1 MRRGFLL
8 TALILTTTTGC
19 ARLADSPVNPLNWF
33 GGGGG
38 TQEAA
43 APGEAEIRPLVP
55 ANPREIVV
63 DQRGPVETITA
74 LSVDRTPYGALV
86 TATGQTDIQGYFN
99 AELVPVSI
107 EDGTLTLEFRAEAPP
122 AFTGL
127 GSPRSRLITV
137 AYRLDAAELAT
148 IRTVRVTSARNS
160 RSARP

>member
-33 GGGGG
+33 GGGGA
-38 TQEAA
+38 TQEA

-137 AYRLDAAELAT
+137 AYRLDAADLAT
-148 IRTVRVTSARNS
+148 IRTVRVTGARNS